1 MTVGTLRSAPV
12 TLKGL
17 ETRSL
22 LGQDINLTIS
32 QQTHKEVPM
41 RSITCNFGLFAMI
54 MTVIFLPCQSYSEDG
69 HFSHEISK
77 QALRSFIVPTAPP
90 EALQAAIAGKK
101 ALSRV
106 LKKNE
111 RHARDLGFS
120 SAAEADDSKTELG
133 EPFPFFFISVDKLKS
148 YTEKTNPIPLLI
160 SSLQFIFPLNA
171 VGFDN
176 SLPLSSL
183 TVARVPKRVDVNEE
197 WRAIG
202 WGAPKLIRFLVSAQQ
217 KGHASSSRFIV
228 RIEELGRYFL
238 GDLRDKELFI
248 IPLID
253 EGTYGF
259 VAGTPLSAEV
269 AFLKL
274 VQEAQRMYG
283 LAHRNEPMRTGNSK
297 TGRQP

>member
-1 MTVGTLRSAPV
+1 MTVGTLKSARV

-22 LGQDINLTIS
+22 PGQDIEATIK
-32 QQTHKEVPM
+32 QQTEKELPM
-41 RSITCNFGLFAMI
+41 RSITYNFGLFAMI
-54 MTVIFLPCQSYSEDG
+54 MTVILLPCQSYSEDG
-69 HFSHEISK
+69 HSSQEDAK
-77 QALRSFIVPTAPP
+77 QALLSFIVPNAPP
-90 EALQAAIAGKK
+90 EALQAAIGGKK
-101 ALSRV
+101 ALSRL
-106 LKKNE
+106 LKQNE
-111 RHARDLGFS
+111 SHARDLGFS
-120 SAAEADDSKTELG
+120 SAAEADDSQTELG

-148 YTEKTNPIPLLI
+148 YTEKANPIPLFI
-160 SSLQFIFPLNA
+160 SSLQFLYPLNA
-171 VGFDN
+171 VGSGN
-176 SLPLSSL
+176 GPPLSSL
-183 TVARVPKRVDVNEE
+183 TVARVPKRVAPNEE

-253 EGTYGF
+253 DGKYGF
-259 VAGTPLSAEV
+259 LAGTPLSAEV

-274 VQEAQRMYG
+274 VQEAQRISRSAY
-283 LAHRNEPMRTGNSK
+283 RNEPMSTDNSK
-297 TGRQP
+297 TRRSP